1 MHPLADNL
9 ERSPELFPLV
19 WDPATDE
26 VTLIRLTEVDYRQAS
41 FLDARILSPRTPRR
55 LLAWQDLAAAAA
67 ATLLREAENYIFHI
81 GHVGSTLLSRMLG
94 AHPQVFALREP
105 AILRTLAHVHSIP
118 DRSCPPLQ
126 TDERLSVVLK
136 LLSRTFRPE
145 QRAIVKATSFVSELA
160 VPILSGVPGAKAIF
174 VFAPAETYL
183 ATILG
188 AANSPSEARLLAEG
202 RLTRLHRHIGQPRW
216 KLSALSDGEMVAMS
230 WVCEMTSLGAT
241 AELAGERAAWLD
253 FDGFLQAPAEALAI
267 AFRHFG
273 IEANARQLDDIVSG
287 PELRRYSKAQEHA
300 YDVSLRR
307 DVLEHARRKHAEE
320 ISRGL
325 RWLEAADLPTLTRFP
340 LG

>member
-55 LLAWQDLAAAAA
+55 LLAWQDLPAAAAA
-67 ATLLREAENYIFHI
+67 ALRREAENYIFHI

-126 TDERLSVVLK
+126 SDERLSVVLK

-160 VPILSGVPGAKAIF
+160 VPILSGV
-174 VFAPAETYL
+174 
-183 ATILG
+183 
-188 AANSPSEARLLAEG
+188 
-202 RLTRLHRHIGQPRW
+202 
-216 KLSALSDGEMVAMS
+216 
-230 WVCEMTSLGAT
+230 
-241 AELAGERAAWLD
+241 
-253 FDGFLQAPAEALAI
+253 
-267 AFRHFG
+267 
-273 IEANARQLDDIVSG
+273 
-287 PELRRYSKAQEHA
+287 
-300 YDVSLRR
+300 
-307 DVLEHARRKHAEE
+307 
-320 ISRGL
+320 
-325 RWLEAADLPTLTRFP
+325 
-340 LG
+340 